1 MEVMKKKESFPIF
14 KVWLAVILVSLLLV
28 SITNSAACAIAL
40 VGITPYLSPEEE
52 TLRLDRLK
60 LEIAGEFF
68 GIDSRLILDYRSKG
82 YSSEDIIAALYFSAD
97 TKRPV
102 NTIFELKERE
112 KDWEKV
118 AIKLGVPPNAH
129 GMQMALTH
137 GKGKKVGLKKKLN
150 QEENIFVNLVSTYY
164 QIEVDRLRVYIERG
178 FSLNDILLAINLGT
192 QQGIRFELLLQEREK
207 GLDWSII
214 LGERNIKTDSLF
226 LPYRAEIRYNYRPLI
241 E

>member
-1 MEVMKKKESFPIF
+1 MKKKESFPIF

-28 SITNSAACAIAL
+28 SITNSATCTIAL

-52 TLRLDRLK
+52 TLHLDRLK
-60 LEIAGEFF
+60 LEIAAEFF
-68 GIDSRLILDYRSKG
+68 GIDSRLILDYHSKG

-164 QIEVDRLRVYIERG
+164 QIEVDRLMVYIERG
-178 FSLNDILLAINLGT
+178 FPLNDILLAINLGT

-207 GLDWSII
+207 GLDWFII

>member
-1 MEVMKKKESFPIF
+1 MEVMKKKELAPIF
-14 KVWLAVILVSLLLV
+14 KLWLAVILVSLLLV
-28 SITNSAACAIAL
+28 SITNGAACAIAL

-60 LEIAGEFF
+60 LEIAAEFF

-97 TKRPV
+97 TKRLV

-192 QQGIRFELLLQEREK
+192 QHGIRFELLLQEREK
-207 GLDWSII
+207 GLDWFII
-214 LGERNIKTDSLF
+214 LGERNIKADSLF

>member
-1 MEVMKKKESFPIF
+1 MEVMKKKESAPIF
-14 KVWLAVILVSLLLV
+14 KLWLAVILVSLLLV

-118 AIKLGVPPNAH
+118 AIKLGVSPNAH

-207 GLDWSII
+207 GLDWFII

>member
-1 MEVMKKKESFPIF
+1 MKKKELAPIF
-14 KVWLAVILVSLLLV
+14 KLWLAVILVSLLLV
-28 SITNSAACAIAL
+28 SITNSATCTIAL

-52 TLRLDRLK
+52 TLHLDRLK
-60 LEIAGEFF
+60 LEIAAEFF

-164 QIEVDRLRVYIERG
+164 QIELDRLRVYIERG
-178 FSLNDILLAINLGT
+178 FPLNDILLAINLGT

-207 GLDWSII
+207 GLDWFII

>member
-28 SITNSAACAIAL
+28 SITNSATCTIAL

-52 TLRLDRLK
+52 TLHLDRLK
-60 LEIAGEFF
+60 LEIAAEFF

-164 QIEVDRLRVYIERG
+164 QIELDRLRVYIERG
-178 FSLNDILLAINLGT
+178 FPLNDILLAINLGT
-192 QQGIRFELLLQEREK
+192 QHGIRFELLLQEREK
-207 GLDWSII
+207 GLDWFII

>member
-1 MEVMKKKESFPIF
+1 MKKKELAPIF
-14 KVWLAVILVSLLLV
+14 KLWLAVILVSLLLV
-28 SITNSAACAIAL
+28 SITNSAACTIAL

-60 LEIAGEFF
+60 LEIAAEFF

-207 GLDWSII
+207 GLDWFII
-214 LGERNIKTDSLF
+214 LGERNIKADSLF

>member
-1 MEVMKKKESFPIF
+1 MKKKESAPIF
-14 KVWLAVILVSLLLV
+14 KLWLAVILVSLLLV
-28 SITNSAACAIAL
+28 SITNSATCTIAL

-60 LEIAGEFF
+60 LEIAAEFF

-192 QQGIRFELLLQEREK
+192 QHGIRFELLLQEREK
-207 GLDWSII
+207 GLDWFII
-214 LGERNIKTDSLF
+214 LGERNIKADSLF

>member
-1 MEVMKKKESFPIF
+1 MEVMKKKESAPIF
-14 KVWLAVILVSLLLV
+14 KLWLAVILVSLLLV
-28 SITNSAACAIAL
+28 SITNSATCTIAL

-60 LEIAGEFF
+60 LEIAAEFF

-192 QQGIRFELLLQEREK
+192 QHGIRFELLLQEREK
-207 GLDWSII
+207 GLDWFII
-214 LGERNIKTDSLF
+214 LGERNIKADSLF

>member
-1 MEVMKKKESFPIF
+1 MEVMKKKESAPIF
-14 KVWLAVILVSLLLV
+14 KLWLAVILVSLLLV

-52 TLRLDRLK
+52 VLRLDRLK

-118 AIKLGVPPNAH
+118 AIKLRVPPNAH

-192 QQGIRFELLLQEREK
+192 QHGIRFELLLQEREK
-207 GLDWSII
+207 GLDWFII
-214 LGERNIKTDSLF
+214 LGERNIKADSLF

>member
-1 MEVMKKKESFPIF
+1 MEVMKKKELAPIF
-14 KVWLAVILVSLLLV
+14 KLWLAVILVSLLLV
-28 SITNSAACAIAL
+28 SITNGAACAIAL

-60 LEIAGEFF
+60 LEIAAEFF

-207 GLDWSII
+207 GLDWFII

>member
-1 MEVMKKKESFPIF
+1 MKKKELAPIF
-14 KVWLAVILVSLLLV
+14 KLWLAVILVSLLLV
-28 SITNSAACAIAL
+28 SITNSAACTIAL

-60 LEIAGEFF
+60 LEIAAEFF
-68 GIDSRLILDYRSKG
+68 GIDSRLILDYHSKG

-207 GLDWSII
+207 GLDWFII
-214 LGERNIKTDSLF
+214 LGERNIKADSLF

>member
-1 MEVMKKKESFPIF
+1 MKKKESAPIF
-14 KVWLAVILVSLLLV
+14 KLWLAVILISFLLV
-28 SITNSAACAIAL
+28 SITNGAAYAIAL

-60 LEIAGEFF
+60 LEIAAEFF

-137 GKGKKVGLKKKLN
+137 GKGKKVGLKKKLK

-164 QIEVDRLRVYIERG
+164 QIEVDRLRVHIERG

-192 QQGIRFELLLQEREK
+192 QHGIRFELLLQEREK
-207 GLDWSII
+207 GLDWFII
-214 LGERNIKTDSLF
+214 LGERSIKTDSLF

>member
-1 MEVMKKKESFPIF
+1 MKKKESAPIF
-14 KVWLAVILVSLLLV
+14 KLWLAVILVSLLLV

-118 AIKLGVPPNAH
+118 AIKLGVSPNAH

-207 GLDWSII
+207 GLDWFII

>member
-1 MEVMKKKESFPIF
+1 MKKKESAPIF
-14 KVWLAVILVSLLLV
+14 KLWLAVILVSLLLV
-28 SITNSAACAIAL
+28 SITNGAACAIAL

-60 LEIAGEFF
+60 LEIAAEFF

-207 GLDWSII
+207 GLDWFII
-214 LGERNIKTDSLF
+214 LGERNIKADSLF

>member
-1 MEVMKKKESFPIF
+1 MKKKELAPIF
-14 KVWLAVILVSLLLV
+14 KLWLAVILVSLLLV
-28 SITNSAACAIAL
+28 SITNSATCTIAL

-52 TLRLDRLK
+52 TLHLDRLK
-60 LEIAGEFF
+60 LEIAAEFF

-207 GLDWSII
+207 GLDWFII

>member
-28 SITNSAACAIAL
+28 SITNSATCTIAL

-52 TLRLDRLK
+52 TLHLDRLK
-60 LEIAGEFF
+60 LEIAAEFF

-207 GLDWSII
+207 GLDWFII
-214 LGERNIKTDSLF
+214 LGERNIKADSLF